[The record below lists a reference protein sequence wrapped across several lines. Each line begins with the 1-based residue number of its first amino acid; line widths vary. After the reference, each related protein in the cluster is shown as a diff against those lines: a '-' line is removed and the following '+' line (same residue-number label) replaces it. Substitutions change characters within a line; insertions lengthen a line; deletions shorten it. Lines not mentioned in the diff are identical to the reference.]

1 MPCSPWQETRESSTY
16 MQKCVCFQFISL
28 QHFSVHRLCPLSF
41 LLFGP
46 KPDNTYPAAGA
57 PVCFEGL
64 WASASQPATQP
75 ASQEHDRFVL
85 STLGL
90 SGPLQV
96 HTYIHAYIH
105 THLHSPRWAPSQL
118 MKGYRS
124 SVQICD
130 AAQKCRVSFPGS
142 LIRAA

>member
-1 MPCSPWQETRESSTY
+1 MAGNQGIQHIHAEMCLFP
-16 MQKCVCFQFISL
+16 VHFIAA
-28 QHFSVHRLCPLSF
+28 FLCAPPMS
-41 LLFGP
+41 
-46 KPDNTYPAAGA
+46 KPDNTYLAAGA